1 MNIAICDDEENI
13 RIYIRKLIQ
22 KQEPFCKI
30 TEFSSGKEL
39 LEFQDETNAEEID
52 ILFLLKKRM
61 SKSGNFLIVLSV
73 GVIKEIKSMIY
84 DEWVFHDV
92 EHIYLQLIKK

>member
-39 LEFQDETNAEEID
+39 LVFPFSLPSDID
-52 ILFLLKKRM
+52 TPVWSVQKPAQNCFPE
-61 SKSGNFLIVLSV
+61 SVLQYTE
-73 GVIKEIKSMIY
+73 K
-84 DEWVFHDV
+84 H
-92 EHIYLQLIKK
+92 